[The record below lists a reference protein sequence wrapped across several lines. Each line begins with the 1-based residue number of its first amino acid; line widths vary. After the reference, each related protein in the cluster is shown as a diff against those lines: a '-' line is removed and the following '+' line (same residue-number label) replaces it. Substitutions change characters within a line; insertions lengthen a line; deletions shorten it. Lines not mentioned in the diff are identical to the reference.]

1 MVSVATGGG
10 GRAASAP
17 VHNDA
22 LVDYGRDAASPRN
35 ILEAESIANAA
46 VPWPLAQCA
55 RRIGLVTFFLAFCLR
70 FHPPPHLPPPARR
83 YRVNLDYSATTVR
96 LRLTRG

>member
-1 MVSVATGGG
+1 MASVATAGG

-22 LVDYGRDAASPRN
+22 LVDYGRDAATPRY

-55 RRIGLVTFFLAFCLR
+55 RRIGLATFFLAFCLR
-70 FHPPPHLPPPARR
+70 FHPSTLPLPPRP
-83 YRVNLDYSATTVR
+83 VDT
-96 LRLTRG
+96 G